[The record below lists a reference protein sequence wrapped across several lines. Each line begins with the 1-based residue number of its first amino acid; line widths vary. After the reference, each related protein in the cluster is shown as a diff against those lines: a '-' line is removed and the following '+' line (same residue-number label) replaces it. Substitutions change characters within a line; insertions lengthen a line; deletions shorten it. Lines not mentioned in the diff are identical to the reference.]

1 MPLDPQAQRHLE
13 QAQELG
19 LPPVEELTPAE
30 ARSRSDADAA
40 RLFGE
45 TEDVAQVTDGD
56 VGGVSVRSY
65 TPAAEGDLPLT
76 VFFHGGGWV
85 VGSLDTYDGVC
96 QFLANHVP
104 CRVLSVDYRLAPEH
118 PFPAAL
124 EDCWTVS
131 RWALEQGSP
140 VAVVG
145 DSAGGNLAA
154 AVALRA
160 RAAGLPLVFQ
170 LLIYPVLDHDFDT
183 QSYSANATGFGLTQ
197 AAMRWYWDQYLAG
210 TDGANPEA
218 SPLRASELSGAAPAL
233 VVVCEYDPL
242 RDEGAAYA
250 ERLRAAGV
258 PVRLSEYR
266 GMIHGFLRMPAV
278 IDEGLAALDESAAA
292 LREAFKR
299 A

>member
-13 QAQELG
+13 QGQELG

-45 TEDVAQVTDGD
+45 KEEVAQVTDGD

-65 TPAAEGDLPLT
+65 TPPAEGDLPLA

-96 QFLANHVP
+96 RFLANHVP

-131 RWALEQGSP
+131 RWALEQGSA

-160 RAAGLPLVFQ
+160 RAEGLPLVFQ

-197 AAMRWYWDQYLAG
+197 AAMRWYWDHYLAG

-242 RDEGAAYA
+242 RDEGVAYA
-250 ERLRAAGV
+250 ERLHAAGV
-258 PVRLSEYR
+258 PARLSEYP

-278 IDEGLAALDESAAA
+278 IDQGLAALDESAAA